1 MRLILLIGTVLL
13 VSCLACGAACSN
25 YEAQIEMKSGGTKTL
40 QAVCV
45 LNKAGLIVF
54 KLTDGR
60 EVEFDFGKIKE
71 LQMAGITL
79 DNEEC
84 RRSYVK
90 VHIVLKNGKELEG
103 QTRDPLGYCA
113 QEDFENPVVV
123 IGADAELGGAE
134 TKIRFQD
141 VKSIAIGGRHKQ

>member
-1 MRLILLIGTVLL
+1 
-13 VSCLACGAACSN
+13 
-25 YEAQIEMKSGGTKTL
+25 MKSGGTKTL